1 MANNTAR
8 MLSRMFVLF
17 PSLADIEK
25 ETLSN
30 LINAS
35 EGSGDFFR
43 NITWLFDISSA
54 VASSGINAI
63 ALYNAEIQ
71 SNWQTNESNWIS
83 DYASGVS
90 LVPIINWKNS
100 VWLIDALFGI
110 NGKCERL
117 NSLFAEDPLETVGD
131 LDGFWTHNEH
141 LGNSASLI
149 FDEGNIGYNFPYI
162 SKAKI
167 TSAMQTELTGLLAS
181 IRSLTVSHELPSL
194 LNSAIQKFT
203 TANLLFF
210 FSRNGASEVPAEQ
223 ANLKKIEH
231 SLKAQ
236 GAFEVLKYLEYD
248 RETLLSTIEDD
259 YSNIIPWGDI
269 FSTVWNSACASE
281 VATCIALISSKQV
294 TFPEGSDDYIAL
306 GAIHASFTSWV
317 SVQENLFAQL
327 FVSPTA
333 DTMKEI
339 YDRDTNLH
347 ILDSIKNNGTFS
359 ISYAPTDGSAA
370 LYRTISPYELLIA
383 QWTSFLNSKASAV
396 LVAKWPAPLES
407 FSLFHLLAN
416 WIGSLALSSSVS
428 NEDFV
433 IAKQDFWTTIA
444 SIMLVKPYCDKVVK
458 YVSASSF

>member
-1 MANNTAR
+1 
-8 MLSRMFVLF
+8 
-17 PSLADIEK
+17 
-25 ETLSN
+25 
-30 LINAS
+30 
-35 EGSGDFFR
+35 
-43 NITWLFDISSA
+43 
-54 VASSGINAI
+54 
-63 ALYNAEIQ
+63 
-71 SNWQTNESNWIS
+71 
-83 DYASGVS
+83 
-90 LVPIINWKNS
+90 
-100 VWLIDALFGI
+100 
-110 NGKCERL
+110 
-117 NSLFAEDPLETVGD
+117 
-131 LDGFWTHNEH
+131 
-141 LGNSASLI
+141 
-149 FDEGNIGYNFPYI
+149 
-162 SKAKI
+162 
-167 TSAMQTELTGLLAS
+167 MQTELTGLLAS